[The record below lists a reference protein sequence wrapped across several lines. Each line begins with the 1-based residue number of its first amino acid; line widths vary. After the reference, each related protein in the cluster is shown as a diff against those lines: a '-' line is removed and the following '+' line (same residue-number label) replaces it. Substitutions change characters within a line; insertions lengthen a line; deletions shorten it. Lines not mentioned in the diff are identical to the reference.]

1 MADQIAPQS
10 HEDSKKHNPSHLE
23 NIPRLNRI
31 AGQIDGVRKMI
42 EEGRYCPDI
51 IIQLRA
57 IRSAVRAVES
67 KILQKHLQHCVAQS
81 FGSAQERDQKIDEL
95 KKLFER
101 FDA

>member
-1 MADQIAPQS
+1 MNSCPRQPSWENQ
-10 HEDSKKHNPSHLE
+10 KKHNPSHLE
-23 NIPRLNRI
+23 NISRLNRI
-31 AGQIDGVRKMI
+31 SGQIDGVKKMI

-81 FGSAQERDQKIDEL
+81 FNSEKEREQKIEEL

-101 FDA
+101 FEA